1 MFNNYIFYKVRL
13 DEMSVM
19 ITYSFEN
26 IRSEFLYEHL
36 YRCLREDI
44 QCGKLRPGERL
55 PSKRTF
61 AIHLG
66 ISTVTVE
73 NAYSQLLTE
82 GYIFPSQ
89 TGILCS

>member
-1 MFNNYIFYKVRL
+1 M